1 MVSRKARPSYPCSEN
16 LKMIKQLTG
25 LALVGL
31 LAACSAPSSNAPT
44 SAPMT
49 EMVEEAVVAE
59 TSTLRFVHAAAA
71 PSVDVMANGA
81 PLSTNLGMG
90 TFNADR
96 LTVPAG
102 AHTLTVTPHGTM
114 DAVVTAD
121 VSLDASEAYTVIVI
135 GDASSSIRATMP
147 TALVLTNDVPTP
159 DAGQARVR
167 FVHAVPGGPA
177 VNIGTEAGRGFAT
190 GVNYT
195 DVSNAYAIAAGQH
208 TINVTAGDASVLSAP
223 VGFAEGRLY
232 TIIVRPDADGVGA
245 TVINEMM

>member
-1 MVSRKARPSYPCSEN
+1 
-16 LKMIKQLTG
+16 MIKQFTG

-31 LAACSAPSSNAPT
+31 LAACGGPSANAPT
-44 SAPMT
+44 SAPMA

-59 TSTLRFVHAAAA
+59 TSTIRFAHAAAA
-71 PSVDVMANGA
+71 PAVDVMANGA

-90 TFNADR
+90 TFNVDR

-102 AHTLTVTPHGTM
+102 AHTLTVAPHGTM

-121 VSLDASEAYTVIVI
+121 VTLDGGVDYTVIVI
-135 GDASSSIRATMP
+135 GDAASVVRDTMP
-147 TALVLTNDVPTP
+147 TALVLTNDVPET

-177 VNIGTEAGRGFAT
+177 VNIGTDAGRGFAT

-208 TINVTAGDASVLSAP
+208 MITVTAGEASVLSAP

-232 TIIVRPDADGVGA
+232 TIIVRPDGDGVGA
-245 TVINEMM
+245 TVINEAM